1 MKWTDSMCGYV
12 AECLAESGA
21 IKKSEKEIYAYCFG
35 FLADLIV
42 YNLSILLI
50 GAVLGRFQI
59 ALLYILIMSPT
70 KMLAGGVHAPTPL
83 ICDLVSYGAFLTV
96 ILTVPRI
103 ATQIPPFLLLSIY
116 FLCYIFIILL
126 SPVSTKNKRYTE
138 AQKRRLKKYCF
149 LYLTAVS
156 ILYLI
161 FFANQMPVHCGIF
174 SACAAIILAN
184 QILGIIVNVKE
195 SHYDLENSNV

>member
-1 MKWTDSMCGYV
+1 MKWTDSMCSYV
-12 AECLAESGA
+12 AECLTESGA
-21 IKKSEKEIYAYCFG
+21 IKETEKEIYSYCFG
-35 FLADLIV
+35 FLADLIF

-50 GAVLGRFQI
+50 GAILGKFQI

-83 ICDLVSYGAFLTV
+83 ICDMVSYGAFLTV
-96 ILTVPRI
+96 MLSVPQI
-103 ATQIPPFLLLSIY
+103 APQISPFLLLLIY

-138 AQKRRLKKYCF
+138 SQKKRLKKYCF

-161 FFANQMPVHCGIF
+161 FFVNQMPVHCGIL
-174 SACAAIILAN
+174 SVCAAIILAN
-184 QILGIIVNVKE
+184 QILGIVANIKE
-195 SHYDLENSNV
+195 PHHDLKNSNV